1 MKRTKIIRV
10 GMGLVFMISLLLCG
24 FWSNYGVSAAQISSA
39 EIKETQKPTLP
50 NGIPGIEGADV
61 FISEEWLDTVTAQA
75 GDDELITE
83 IRSSQLNVTHSWEIV
98 IEDRSLTVSINN
110 ETGVENADVM
120 IRICQ
125 NNDQNTVVAQK
136 WGSLSGRAGSV
147 TLDMSDTTVYP
158 DGIYKMILFED
169 IKNDGQVWSIAS
181 YLVQI
186 VDGVISFA
194 PGAASSLEQAFID
207 NLNKNYNPDLYDE
220 IPLKYYPEEANTRY
234 YHYSA
239 ENLDDMIAKAQTLTA
254 NCKTDEQKVKAIHDW
269 VCEEFAYD
277 YEALKEGDYN
287 NQADAEWVFKNKRA
301 VCSGFSRMSQILL
314 TSVGVPCMNVVGYAD
329 GGGITSSD
337 IVSDSNH
344 EWNVVYLNGSWEI
357 MDFTWDCENRYYG
370 SYSNDETPTTSGN
383 APSYTYYGITPFC
396 YGMTHCSQELPGEMY
411 GSYFTDFYVEKLTLQ
426 NTPTAEF
433 DLNDTFSGN
442 YQLVCELSDGSKLTR
457 TVDGTV
463 CASGYDMSKNGYQ
476 MLTVSY
482 GGKSL
487 KYEILVGTGCT
498 EEHVIAEWIVI
509 EPANCTS
516 LGLKNANCTKCNK
529 YHEDVASATPVHN
542 VQSETI
548 TLEPTCTTE
557 GEKQGICVDCKE
569 TIITTIDVVDHTY
582 AESFTIDKETSCTEK
597 GSKSRHC
604 KWYDKCNMITEQTD
618 IPTID
623 HDYDDGIITTV
634 PTCYSEGERTRTC
647 SMCKGTTTEEVAK
660 VDHEYE
666 TSYTID
672 KAPSCKEEG
681 SKSYHCVWYSQCE
694 TSQGAVV
701 LEKTDD
707 HDYDG
712 GVVTTAPTCTTEG
725 EKTFTC
731 FICEGT
737 RTEDV
742 ATVDHDYDTAYTVDK
757 APSCKEEGSQ
767 SYHCKWYAECGE
779 LIGAT
784 VIEKTDDH
792 SYDEG
797 VVTKAPTC
805 TTVGDRTL
813 TCEICEG
820 TKVIDEP
827 TVPHEYETTYTVD
840 KTPSCKE
847 EGSKSY
853 HCIWYAECG
862 LGSQVTA
869 IEKTNDHDYDEGVV
883 TTEPTCS
890 TEGVKTFTCAIC
902 DGTRTEAVDIVS
914 HNYEEDFTVDVEA
927 TCVEEGSESRHCVW
941 YELCSESIEETVIAK
956 NDNHSFN
963 EGEVTIPSSCTKE
976 GVRTFTCVRC
986 LDTKTGPEPLK
997 PHSYDEG
1004 VVTKT
1009 PTCTVEGERTFTCEG
1024 CAGNKVEPVE
1034 MVAHEYDTDFTVD
1047 KEATCTTNGSKSKHC
1062 KVCDSKTD
1070 MTAIQA
1076 AGHVAGEW
1084 IVDKEP
1090 TYEESG
1096 SRHKECSVC
1105 HTVVESESIDKLVA
1119 KKGATV
1125 AVGGA
1130 NYSISSSSEGKNTV
1144 TYAGPQDKSVATV
1157 SVPSTIQI
1165 GSETYK
1171 VTTISANAFANC
1183 KQLKTVKIGKNVTK
1197 VGKNAFS
1204 GCTKLSKVTLPSKL
1218 TVIESGAFANC
1229 RSLKSITIPASVKK
1243 IGSKAFYK
1251 CKKLKKITI
1260 KTTKL
1265 KSSTVGKK
1273 AFSGVHQKAK
1283 VKVPKKKLK
1292 AYKKFLKKKGLPKKA
1307 TIKK

>member
-1 MKRTKIIRV
+1 MR
-10 GMGLVFMISLLLCG
+10 GLSRKKQKSFGVFFVICVLCG
-24 FWSNYGVSAAQISSA
+24 VFSQEVSVLATTRTLNVETHTKDEIRQYIKQHTGDGDAEMVYSTQPSTDIPYAAGVLSDATLQNALDALNEIRYIAGIYDGVVLDSNYTARCQAGTLVNAVNGILEHEPAKPADMEQSLYELGYEGTSSSNIAMGYSDFISVVRHGWMADEDAYNIDRLGHRRWCLNPEMGKTGFGYTSGYSAMYSFDTSYSVTEDKTVVWPAQNMPTDFFEGSYPWSVSSDVAFADDVKVVLTQLDGDADASNDKVWEFSSVSADGYFNYSEGGYGQRHCLIFRPDDIPMYFDNDKYQVQVL
-39 EIKETQKPTLP
+39 ENGVVTLEYIVNFFDLVP
-50 NGIPGIEGADV
+50 IP
-61 FISEEWLDTVTAQA
+61 DTVTMTLNSKY
-75 GDDELITE
+75 GKLSESYIG
-83 IRSSQLNVTHSWEIV
+83 SSFYMGMT
-98 IEDRSLTVSINN
+98 SLTISDSSISANRIVVSSSDDTVAKAIVRDNGDG
-110 ETGVENADVM
+110 T
-120 IRICQ
+120 IRLSVRGISAG
-125 NNDQNTVVAQK
+125 VAQITLQLTK
-136 WGSLSGRAGSV
+136 NIKAVYKV
-147 TLDMSDTTVYP
+147 T
-158 DGIYKMILFED
+158 
-169 IKNDGQVWSIAS
+169 
-181 YLVQI
+181 
-186 VDGVISFA
+186 
-194 PGAASSLEQAFID
+194 
-207 NLNKNYNPDLYDE
+207 
-220 IPLKYYPEEANTRY
+220 
-234 YHYSA
+234 
-239 ENLDDMIAKAQTLTA
+239 
-254 NCKTDEQKVKAIHDW
+254 
-269 VCEEFAYD
+269 
-277 YEALKEGDYN
+277 
-287 NQADAEWVFKNKRA
+287 
-301 VCSGFSRMSQILL
+301 
-314 TSVGVPCMNVVGYAD
+314 VGD
-329 GGGITSSD
+329 GGGHVHKNIE
-337 IVSDSNH
+337 VSK
-344 EWNVVYLNGSWEI
+344 EEA
-357 MDFTWDCENRYYG
+357 T
-370 SYSNDETPTTSGN
+370 
-383 APSYTYYGITPFC
+383 
-396 YGMTHCSQELPGEMY
+396 
-411 GSYFTDFYVEKLTLQ
+411 
-426 NTPTAEF
+426 
-433 DLNDTFSGN
+433 
-442 YQLVCELSDGSKLTR
+442 
-457 TVDGTV
+457 
-463 CASGYDMSKNGYQ
+463 
-476 MLTVSY
+476 
-482 GGKSL
+482 
-487 KYEILVGTGCT
+487 CT
-498 EEHVIAEWIVI
+498 E
-509 EPANCTS
+509 T
-516 LGLKNANCTKCNK
+516 GLS
-529 YHEDVASATPVHN
+529 Y
-542 VQSETI
+542 
-548 TLEPTCTTE
+548 LECEGCGVPSTE
-557 GEKQGICVDCKE
+557 V
-569 TIITTIDVVDHTY
+569 
-582 AESFTIDKETSCTEK
+582 
-597 GSKSRHC
+597 
-604 KWYDKCNMITEQTD
+604 

-623 HDYDDGIITTV
+623 HDYDDGIITIV

-694 TSQGAVV
+694 TSQGTVV

-707 HDYDG
+707 HDYDD

-731 FICEGT
+731 SICEGA

-742 ATVDHDYDTAYTVDK
+742 AVVDHEYETAYTVDK

-779 LIGAT
+779 LTGAT

-853 HCIWYAECG
+853 HCIWHAECG

-869 IEKTNDHDYDEGVV
+869 IEKTDDHDYDEGVV

-890 TEGVKTFTCAIC
+890 TEGVRTFTCAIC

-1009 PTCTVEGERTFTCEG
+1009 PTCTVKGERTFTCED
-1024 CAGNKVEPVE
+1024 CAGIKVEPVK
-1034 MVAHEYDTDFTVD
+1034 MVAHEYDAEFTVD

-1062 KVCDSKTD
+1062 KACDSKTD
-1070 MTAIQA
+1070 MTVIQA

-1105 HTVVESESIDKLVA
+1105 HAVVESESIEKLVA

-1130 NYSISSSSEGKNTV
+1130 NYSISSSSAGKNTV
-1144 TYAGPQDKSVATV
+1144 TYAGPQVKSVATV
-1157 SVPSTIQI
+1157 SVPSTIRI

-1243 IGSKAFYK
+1243 IGSKVFYK

-1265 KSSTVGKK
+1265 KSSTVGNK

-1283 VKVPKKKLK
+1283 VKVPKKKFK